1 MHLFS
6 KVFVTTNAS
15 HLAFPV
21 SHAILQSLTAFMFF
35 SEVKRLIS
43 KKGGL
48 SKRPSFLRRVQDFR
62 AEIAGLF
69 AAPDLSNVSSNRAS

>member
-1 MHLFS
+1 MHLFR
-6 KVFVTTNAS
+6 KVFVTPNPS

-21 SHAILQSLTAFMFF
+21 SHAILQSLAAFMFF
-35 SEVKRLIS
+35 SQVKRLIW

-48 SKRPSFLRRVQDFR
+48 SKKPSFLRGVQDFG

-69 AAPDLSNVSSNRAS
+69 AAPDLSNVSSNTVS